1 MLQERVTIPARSEID
16 VPTKVTCRPWKESKT
31 DIQWGT
37 ENVTIKSGQYVSRT
51 LLANDRLSDVPV
63 RVINAR
69 SEPIHLNAGIIV
81 TDVQADIVV
90 DNQLPDD
97 NYVKK
102 VCSAKQENEMSKA
115 APEFIDEMVVEIH
128 NNCFLH
134 ESTVMALKSLL
145 IKYQDLYSKLE

>member
-63 RVINAR
+63 RVINVR
-69 SEPIHLNAGIIV
+69 SEPVHLNAGIIIA
-81 TDVQADIVV
+81 DVQAVTVIE
-90 DNQLPDD
+90 NQLAEDSH
-97 NYVKK
+97 VKK
-102 VCSAKQENEMSKA
+102 VCSTKQENEMSKEI
-115 APEFIDEMVVEIH
+115 PIFIEEMI
-128 NNCFLH
+128 
-134 ESTVMALKSLL
+134 
-145 IKYQDLYSKLE
+145 